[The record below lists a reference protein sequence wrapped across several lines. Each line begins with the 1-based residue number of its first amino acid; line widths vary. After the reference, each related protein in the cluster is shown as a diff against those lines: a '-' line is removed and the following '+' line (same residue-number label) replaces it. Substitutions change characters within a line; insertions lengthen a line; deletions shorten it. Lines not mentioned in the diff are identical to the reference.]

1 MLCFCDVVEQRVAMC
16 AIPTVKDDAA
26 RRPALTTITLLKL
39 WSGVWHLYTLIT
51 IDRAYEIVTKTQ
63 RGASSESS

>member
-1 MLCFCDVVEQRVAMC
+1 MC
-16 AIPTVKDDAA
+16 ATPTVKDDAA

-39 WSGVWHLYTLIT
+39 SSGVWHLYPLIT
-51 IDRAYEIVTKTQ
+51 VDQAYEIVTKTQ